1 MATQD
6 VLENSKFGGDHRQ
19 KRSPEQRK
27 FHYLNCN
34 GVVDGLCGRI
44 RLDGSA
50 PGTSRGKESL
60 GLCLPVIS
68 PHCLRFYHGAAGGSC
83 PLCGFCLADVSA
95 SDLQSKTGIRRSSG
109 LRNRRSAFFPMRVFS
124 ADRNVDR
131 HNFQCFSV
139 HKNADM
145 HGWLARMVLCR
156 LWTVRALD
164 SMDRGTRMVAKLA
177 GRGGKALVL
186 VCFYSAYP
194 AVAASL
200 DR

>member
-1 MATQD
+1 M
-6 VLENSKFGGDHRQ
+6 L
-19 KRSPEQRK
+19 RK
-27 FHYLNCN
+27 
-34 GVVDGLCGRI
+34 
-44 RLDGSA
+44 
-50 PGTSRGKESL
+50 TK
-60 GLCLPVIS
+60 
-68 PHCLRFYHGAAGGSC
+68 
-83 PLCGFCLADVSA
+83 
-95 SDLQSKTGIRRSSG
+95 K
-109 LRNRRSAFFPMRVFS
+109 
-124 ADRNVDR
+124 
-131 HNFQCFSV
+131 CFSV